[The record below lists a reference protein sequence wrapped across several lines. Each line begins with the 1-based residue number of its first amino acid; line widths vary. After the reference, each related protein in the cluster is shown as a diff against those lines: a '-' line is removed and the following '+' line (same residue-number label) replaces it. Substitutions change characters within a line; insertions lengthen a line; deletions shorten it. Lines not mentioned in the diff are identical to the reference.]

1 MFSLKRIRNKK
12 KIKELLKNLSEKDFI
27 YKNGKFIKEENDK
40 PVIIDLTTLSD
51 EELISILK
59 KYDSM
64 ILNQKNQSII
74 LERAEEVKKILFNR
88 VIKTIK
94 TAQLIRYMNNKYTI
108 NMSYEEL
115 LEINSKLQFYIMN
128 IIYDEKLLKL
138 ANEINL
144 ILESYDDLNLVKKDK
159 KYEKTRL
166 SI

>member
-1 MFSLKRIRNKK
+1 
-12 KIKELLKNLSEKDFI
+12 
-27 YKNGKFIKEENDK
+27 
-40 PVIIDLTTLSD
+40 
-51 EELISILK
+51 
-59 KYDSM
+59 M

-144 ILESYDDLNLVKKDK
+144 IIESYDELNLAKKDK
-159 KYEKTRL
+159 KYEKARL